1 MQGNISHV
9 TEISAICGMEIVLFA
24 GKEETAVVDQRSS
37 LKVIIDGKFCI
48 LIDRDIA
55 AGNVYLRFISAGLHI
70 AVIVD
75 SVPVGNGKVVFDRK
89 RCIICDSDIRI
100 LSFIVATDH
109 NTCCHRFRQFCGFLR
124 KVRVN
129 NTGCCSTVDGNRFI
143 DVQIIMQINKCNS
156 VSKGNRL
163 FTVQCF
169 CVSKDH
175 TQRVCKARIVRRC
188 NGKAAHG
195 CRIDRRQRVGTHV
208 ECIKREN
215 TGHTIQCGGI
225 NQAGNDRFAAGFRI
239 GSGVLQ
245 TVIGRIRCIKR
256 IRLITTDLLPDA
268 VAFRISCEVIVAAI
282 QFSDQ
287 RTAAGCLGICFQGIS
302 LPGCI
307 ETIKGSG
314 IAQHTVVTCIISVYC
329 VTAIVD
335 INNGVDQDQFPI
347 ALIGCTT
354 ICTADISF

>member
-1 MQGNISHV
+1 
-9 TEISAICGMEIVLFA
+9 
-24 GKEETAVVDQRSS
+24 
-37 LKVIIDGKFCI
+37 
-48 LIDRDIA
+48 
-55 AGNVYLRFISAGLHI
+55 
-70 AVIVD
+70 
-75 SVPVGNGKVVFDRK
+75 
-89 RCIICDSDIRI
+89 
-100 LSFIVATDH
+100 
-109 NTCCHRFRQFCGFLR
+109 
-124 KVRVN
+124 
-129 NTGCCSTVDGNRFI
+129 
-143 DVQIIMQINKCNS
+143 MQINDRDS

-169 CVSKDH
+169 CVGKDH

-188 NGKAAHG
+188 NGKAAHC
-195 CRIDRRQRVGTHV
+195 CRIDRRQRMGPHI

-215 TGHTIQCGGI
+215 TGHTIQCGGV
-225 NQAGNDRFAAGFRI
+225 NQAGNDRFVAGFRI

-256 IRLITTDLLPDA
+256 IRLITPDLLPDA

-287 RTAAGCLGICFQGIS
+287 RTAAGCLGISFQDIS

-347 ALIGCTT
+347 AQIGCTT